1 MLSKRLPE
9 TFLLLISKGP
19 EPFTDV
25 SGRGGAREAA
35 QGQMPSKRWPEIFTS
50 LEPTEPEHFR
60 GASGRGERGPG
71 PDAFKMV
78 T

>member
-9 TFLLLISKGP
+9 TFLLLISEGP
-19 EPFTDV
+19 EHFTDV
-25 SGRGGAREAA
+25 SGRGGARRA

-50 LEPTEPEHFR
+50 LESTEPEHFR
-60 GASGRGERGPG
+60 DASGRAEGGPG